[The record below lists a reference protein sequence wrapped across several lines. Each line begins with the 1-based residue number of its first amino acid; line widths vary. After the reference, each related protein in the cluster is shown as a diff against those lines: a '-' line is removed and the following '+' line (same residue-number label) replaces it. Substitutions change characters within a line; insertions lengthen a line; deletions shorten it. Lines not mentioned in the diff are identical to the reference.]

1 MRSGSWVA
9 KIEIRLGGN
18 RLRSMAHAGS
28 ASGYCQA
35 GKPFM
40 CIEANLSFISIREH
54 TRLAERWVGK
64 ACRRGSLR
72 WLLLRA
78 SVSCDAQQLIAIS
91 HQAPNWT
98 SASLLR
104 PSRLPVATPAASQP
118 PPRASWGQRS
128 GHAGCSRACGRKC
141 SLDFSRTRFENKCH
155 ENVTMPR
162 LRRLPTL
169 CRAKRLRAL
178 IFQLDAALQVSSPS
192 ALPSRTRRTARAWRG
207 GRAPVWR
214 DRSRR
219 SPVAVAV
226 RGRSA

>member
-1 MRSGSWVA
+1 MKSRSISSRCTGMRPEIA
-9 KIEIRLGGN
+9 LFPNLRPPEIRLGGN

-54 TRLAERWVGK
+54 TRLAERWAGK

-78 SVSCDAQQLIAIS
+78 SVSCDAQQLNR
-91 HQAPNWT
+91 HQPPSPKMAKRVLALLVEVATCQLP
-98 SASLLR
+98 LR
-104 PSRLPVATPAASQP
+104 PRHNRLLGRHGLSTVSMQPRARPEMQSRL
-118 PPRASWGQRS
+118 
-128 GHAGCSRACGRKC
+128 
-141 SLDFSRTRFENKCH
+141 FSNTLRER
-155 ENVTMPR
+155 NVTMPR

-178 IFQLDAALQVSSPS
+178 IFQLDSVPEG
-192 ALPSRTRRTARAWRG
+192 TCMC
-207 GRAPVWR
+207 
-214 DRSRR
+214 
-219 SPVAVAV
+219 
-226 RGRSA
+226 

>member
-1 MRSGSWVA
+1 MRAHPRQKLPLESSPSLTGSITHCMRSTVQASGKAWVWVGA

-54 TRLAERWVGK
+54 TRLAERWAGK

-91 HQAPNWT
+91 HRAPDWT

-128 GHAGCSRACGRKC
+128 EHAAARAAGNAVSNFLEHASR
-141 SLDFSRTRFENKCH
+141 
-155 ENVTMPR
+155 NVT
-162 LRRLPTL
+162 T
-169 CRAKRLRAL
+169 
-178 IFQLDAALQVSSPS
+178 
-192 ALPSRTRRTARAWRG
+192 
-207 GRAPVWR
+207 
-214 DRSRR
+214 
-219 SPVAVAV
+219 
-226 RGRSA
+226 